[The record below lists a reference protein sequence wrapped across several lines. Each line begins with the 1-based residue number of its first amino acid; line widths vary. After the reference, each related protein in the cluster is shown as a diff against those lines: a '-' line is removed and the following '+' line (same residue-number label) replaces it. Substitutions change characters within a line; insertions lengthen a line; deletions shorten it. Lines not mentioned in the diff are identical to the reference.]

1 MMGWRRVQAC
11 SRPSSRCA
19 RATRVRSSSRSRLRP
34 PIRAAHLPHKSTK
47 SFASRRLAHFAASE
61 RGTPIF
67 GKSPTKR
74 CASTYSG
81 QTMPPE
87 VSIEADGKR
96 LAATL
101 TESVQARGLVIF
113 AHGSGSSRHS
123 ARNIFVAEQLNERG
137 FSTLLLDLLTP
148 SEDRIDRVTAELRF
162 DIELLATRVERA
174 SAWAET
180 DPRLRSLAQ
189 GYFGASTGAAAALVA
204 ASVRPSVRAVVSRGG
219 RPDLAGA
226 ALPYVQAATL
236 LLVGGNDPV
245 VLQLNEEAK
254 RRMRAVCELI
264 VILGAGHLFE
274 EAGALEA
281 VAKRAGDWF
290 ERHL

>member
-1 MMGWRRVQAC
+1 
-11 SRPSSRCA
+11 
-19 RATRVRSSSRSRLRP
+19 
-34 PIRAAHLPHKSTK
+34 
-47 SFASRRLAHFAASE
+47 
-61 RGTPIF
+61 
-67 GKSPTKR
+67 
-74 CASTYSG
+74 
-81 QTMPPE
+81 MPPE

-101 TESVQARGLVIF
+101 TNSAQARGLVIF

-123 ARNIFVAEQLNERG
+123 ARNIFVAEQLNGRG

-162 DIELLATRVERA
+162 DVALLARRVERA

-264 VILGAGHLFE
+264 VIPGAGHLFE

-281 VAKRAGDWF
+281 VAKRAGEWF